1 VRSTIRDA
9 TIGAMK
15 SAWLFVPI
23 AYAMTTSPAAPS
35 QFINPSPRDILNNER
50 PLQPAEI
57 AAVLAATR
65 EAVSGKTCR
74 LSYVPNGPGPQV
86 LMGTNGRPR
95 FVRAISG
102 YGNSAATTG
111 VDGNRDKT
119 RTQQS
124 GHVDVVTFTEYTG
137 RSARKCDG
145 TVLDDEL
152 VIEYEHKSTDDRW
165 TVKARTRTVMEFGAS
180 VFDML
185 AGITPV
191 ESGNRRSFD
200 DRIGRAFVA
209 PWKLPPGVQPGAPL
223 PAGVS
228 QSIWIDTVSLL
239 PLRWSISMPAM
250 PDRGIPAIPD
260 YGKSFT
266 YDSSLDL
273 RPPAVALANDCVP

>member
-1 VRSTIRDA
+1 
-9 TIGAMK
+9 MK
-15 SAWLFVPI
+15 SAWLLLPV
-23 AYAMTTSPAAPS
+23 AYVMATSPAAPS
-35 QFINPSPRDILNNER
+35 QALNPPARDILNTDR

-65 EAVSGKTCR
+65 VALSGKACR
-74 LSYVPNGPGPQV
+74 LSYVPNGPGPDV
-86 LMGTNGRPR
+86 LMGANGRPR

-102 YGNSAATTG
+102 YDYGSG
-111 VDGNRDKT
+111 GGGDGSGNR
-119 RTQQS
+119 TQFHQS
-124 GHVDVVTFTEYTG
+124 GHVDVDTFTEYTG

-145 TVLDDEL
+145 TPLDDEL

-165 TVKARTRTVMEFGAS
+165 TVKARTRTLLEFAAP

-200 DRIGRAFVA
+200 DRVGRALVA
-209 PWKLPPGVQPGAPL
+209 PWKLPAGALSSAPL
-223 PAGVS
+223 PAGAR
-228 QSIWIDTVSLL
+228 QSIWIDTVSML

-250 PDRGIPAIPD
+250 PE
-260 YGKSFT
+260 YGLSFT

-273 RPPAVALANDCVP
+273 RPPDAILSTDCVR